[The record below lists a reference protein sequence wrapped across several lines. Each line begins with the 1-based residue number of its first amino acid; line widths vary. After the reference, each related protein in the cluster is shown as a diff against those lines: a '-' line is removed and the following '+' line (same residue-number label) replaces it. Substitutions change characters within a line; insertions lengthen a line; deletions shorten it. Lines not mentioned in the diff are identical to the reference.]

1 MTKEYHKKCKKVKT
15 RNQNQYYGD
24 EVWLLD
30 LQPIQQEKKYIP
42 IYVNVSFHFRLH
54 IIEIIVCYMISF
66 VLLLLVFKLKET
78 VYTLVWQQLTKTK
91 WFIISKRNFI

>member
-1 MTKEYHKKCKKVKT
+1 
-15 RNQNQYYGD
+15 
-24 EVWLLD
+24 LD

-78 VYTLVWQQLTKTK
+78 VYTLV
-91 WFIISKRNFI
+91 